1 MITDVRPE
9 MLWES
14 ADASAELR
22 TRFGFSTATEVARW
36 VSTVLA
42 DDYGLRGARLQRL
55 VISAHSLMVWVTTE
69 QAGPLMIKVCRLAE
83 AHDALAARAA
93 LVSWLADRGLPVA
106 RPLPTLRG
114 DHQLLR
120 DELSAGAQPVLP
132 GRLLRVAD
140 LDQVRAAGE
149 VLASLH
155 LHLADWPDAAGIASE
170 PPWSRG
176 GSDGPPAPD
185 DVRTRLA
192 QRSLDLP
199 ELDRQPVHA
208 DFRGA
213 NVLSRGGRISGI
225 LDFEE
230 ARLDTAVV
238 DLAHAVCLLGTWYH
252 DWEPMTPEAQAVFL
266 EGYTDRRPLTDAE
279 QTCLPVV
286 VGRYMLGMGWVDE
299 ARRWLA

>member
-22 TRFGFSTATEVARW
+22 TRFGFATVTEATTW

-42 DDYGLRGARLQRL
+42 DDYGLRGVRLQRL
-55 VISAHSLMVWVTTE
+55 VISAHSLMVWVITE
-69 QAGPLMIKVCRLAE
+69 QAGPLMIKVCRLAV
-83 AHDALAARAA
+83 AHDALSNRAA

-106 RPLPTLRG
+106 PPLPTVRG

-132 GRLLRVAD
+132 GQLLRVAD

-149 VLASLH
+149 MLASLH
-155 LHLADWPDAAGIASE
+155 LHLADWPDAARLASE

-176 GSDGPPAPD
+176 GSGGPPAPD
-185 DVRTRLA
+185 DLRARLE

-199 ELDRQPVHA
+199 QLDRQPVHA

-213 NVLSRGGRISGI
+213 NVLSQGARISGV

-230 ARLDTAVV
+230 ARLDTVVV

-252 DWEPMTPEAQAVFL
+252 DWKPMTPEAQAIFL
-266 EGYTDRRPLTDAE
+266 EGYLDRRPLTDAE

-286 VGRYMLGMGWVDE
+286 IGRYMLGMGWVDE